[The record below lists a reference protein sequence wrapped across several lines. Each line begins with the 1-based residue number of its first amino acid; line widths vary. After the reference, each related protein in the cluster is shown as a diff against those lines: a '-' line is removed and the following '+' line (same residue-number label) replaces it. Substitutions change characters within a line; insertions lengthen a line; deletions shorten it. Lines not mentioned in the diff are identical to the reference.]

1 MGAKAPGFFAIPN
14 GKRTAPFCQL
24 STGEKQGE
32 SPVCRK
38 KSGKTWTFLYLVDSF
53 CAIMTAKACRGFSAG
68 ARDALAEDSCPA
80 WRNGP
85 PTSQKEGIPM
95 KALRFALSLL
105 CWTLLFS
112 LWGAAAQAAG
122 FAPALTVEEGRGKPG
137 GVVEVA
143 FPYDGSLGEVA
154 AFRTQVEYDPTVLEY
169 LRPTYGE
176 SVQAGTVT
184 TQNTPGKVA
193 SVYTAPAGGPYLAAE
208 DAIIYRF
215 RILES
220 AVPGLATVFASAF
233 ELSTPEPAA
242 IPEDVDVSLSFQVL
256 EPPSSDAR
264 LLSLAPDHGQ
274 LQPAFDP
281 DVFAY
286 TMTVPYE
293 VEAVTFTAE
302 PVPGAACRVNRKNLG
317 SGGSDT
323 LFRITVTAED
333 GETKNEYHV
342 TVHRQEKE
350 EEEKPELNS
359 DASLLSLT
367 PASGTL
373 TPAFDPDVYEY
384 SLTVPFEVTTMTFT
398 AEVPEGAT
406 YRVNRKNL
414 GAGGSDTL
422 FRITVTAEDGETKNE
437 YHVTVHRQEKEEE
450 EKPELNSDASLLSLT
465 PASGTLTP
473 AFDPDVYEYSLTV
486 PFEVTTMTFT
496 AEAPE
501 GATYRVN
508 RKNLGAGGSDT
519 LFRITVTAE
528 DGETKKEY
536 HVTVHRQEKEEEE
549 KPELSADASLLS
561 LTPASGTL
569 TPAFDPDVYEY
580 SLTVP
585 FEVTTMT
592 FTAEVPEGATY
603 RVNRKNLGAG
613 GSDTLFRITVTAE
626 DGETKKE
633 YHVTVHRQEKEEE
646 EKPELSAD
654 ASLLSLTPASGTLTP
669 AFDPDVYEY
678 SLTVPFEV
686 TTMTFTAETPAG
698 ATYRVNRKN
707 LGAGGSDTL
716 FRITVTAED
725 GETKS
730 EYQVTVYRSEKEEE
744 EKPELSADASLL
756 SLTPATGNLTPAF
769 DPEIYQYNLT
779 VPFEVTTMTFTA
791 EVPEGA
797 AYRVNRKNLGA
808 GGSDTVFE
816 ITVTAADGET
826 RQVYTVTVHRS
837 EKAVSTGGAGT
848 GSGSSGGGSASQ
860 SSGDGDSDTSSGGTE
875 ASPERESTEGTVPV
889 AGGVG
894 ESSSPGGGEGDASP
908 EGSASGGLVF
918 QNGETSRLPAL
929 LVLVAFILFCFLSG
943 PLAKMLAKRFP
954 QKEEPTGK

>member
-1 MGAKAPGFFAIPN
+1 
-14 GKRTAPFCQL
+14 
-24 STGEKQGE
+24 
-32 SPVCRK
+32 
-38 KSGKTWTFLYLVDSF
+38 
-53 CAIMTAKACRGFSAG
+53 
-68 ARDALAEDSCPA
+68 
-80 WRNGP
+80 
-85 PTSQKEGIPM
+85 M

-122 FAPALTVEEGRGKPG
+122 FAPALTVEEGRPG

-256 EPPSSDAR
+256 EPPSNDAR

-350 EEEKPELNS
+350 EEEKPELS
-359 DASLLSLT
+359 ADASLLSLT
-367 PASGTL
+367 PATGNL
-373 TPAFDPDVYEY
+373 TPAFDPEIYQY

-398 AEVPEGAT
+398 AEVPEGA
-406 YRVNRKNL
+406 
-414 GAGGSDTL
+414 A
-422 FRITVTAEDGETKNE
+422 
-437 YHVTVHRQEKEEE
+437 
-450 EKPELNSDASLLSLT
+450 
-465 PASGTLTP
+465 
-473 AFDPDVYEYSLTV
+473 
-486 PFEVTTMTFT
+486 
-496 AEAPE
+496 
-501 GATYRVN
+501 YRVN

-549 KPELSADASLLS
+549 KPELSGDAYLLS

-569 TPAFDPDVYEY
+569 TPAFEPD
-580 SLTVP
+580 
-585 FEVTTMT
+585 
-592 FTAEVPEGATY
+592 
-603 RVNRKNLGAG
+603 
-613 GSDTLFRITVTAE
+613 
-626 DGETKKE
+626 
-633 YHVTVHRQEKEEE
+633 
-646 EKPELSAD
+646 
-654 ASLLSLTPASGTLTP
+654 
-669 AFDPDVYEY
+669 
-678 SLTVPFEV
+678 
-686 TTMTFTAETPAG
+686 
-698 ATYRVNRKN
+698 
-707 LGAGGSDTL
+707 
-716 FRITVTAED
+716 
-725 GETKS
+725 
-730 EYQVTVYRSEKEEE
+730 
-744 EKPELSADASLL
+744 
-756 SLTPATGNLTPAF
+756 
-769 DPEIYQYNLT
+769 IYQYNLT

-791 EVPEGA
+791 EAPEGA
-797 AYRVNRKNLGA
+797 TYRVNRKNLGA

-875 ASPERESTEGTVPV
+875 APPERESTEETVPV

>member
-1 MGAKAPGFFAIPN
+1 
-14 GKRTAPFCQL
+14 
-24 STGEKQGE
+24 
-32 SPVCRK
+32 
-38 KSGKTWTFLYLVDSF
+38 
-53 CAIMTAKACRGFSAG
+53 
-68 ARDALAEDSCPA
+68 
-80 WRNGP
+80 
-85 PTSQKEGIPM
+85 M

-122 FAPALTVEEGRGKPG
+122 FAPALTVEEGRPG

-154 AFRTQVEYDPTVLEY
+154 AFRAQVEYDPTVLEY

-256 EPPSSDAR
+256 EPPSNDAR

-373 TPAFDPDVYEY
+373 TPAFDPDIYQY
-384 SLTVPFEVTTMTFT
+384 
-398 AEVPEGAT
+398 
-406 YRVNRKNL
+406 N
-414 GAGGSDTL
+414 
-422 FRITVTAEDGETKNE
+422 
-437 YHVTVHRQEKEEE
+437 
-450 EKPELNSDASLLSLT
+450 
-465 PASGTLTP
+465 
-473 AFDPDVYEYSLTV
+473 LTV

-536 HVTVHRQEKEEEE
+536 HVTVHR
-549 KPELSADASLLS
+549 
-561 LTPASGTL
+561 
-569 TPAFDPDVYEY
+569 
-580 SLTVP
+580 
-585 FEVTTMT
+585 
-592 FTAEVPEGATY
+592 
-603 RVNRKNLGAG
+603 
-613 GSDTLFRITVTAE
+613 
-626 DGETKKE
+626 
-633 YHVTVHRQEKEEE
+633 
-646 EKPELSAD
+646 
-654 ASLLSLTPASGTLTP
+654 
-669 AFDPDVYEY
+669 
-678 SLTVPFEV
+678 
-686 TTMTFTAETPAG
+686 
-698 ATYRVNRKN
+698 
-707 LGAGGSDTL
+707 
-716 FRITVTAED
+716 
-725 GETKS
+725 
-730 EYQVTVYRSEKEEE
+730 SEKEEE

-791 EVPEGA
+791 EAPEGA
-797 AYRVNRKNLGA
+797 TYRVNRKNLGA

-875 ASPERESTEGTVPV
+875 APPERESTEGTVPV

>member
-1 MGAKAPGFFAIPN
+1 
-14 GKRTAPFCQL
+14 
-24 STGEKQGE
+24 
-32 SPVCRK
+32 
-38 KSGKTWTFLYLVDSF
+38 
-53 CAIMTAKACRGFSAG
+53 
-68 ARDALAEDSCPA
+68 
-80 WRNGP
+80 
-85 PTSQKEGIPM
+85 M

-122 FAPALTVEEGRGKPG
+122 FAPALTVEEGRPG

-220 AVPGLATVFASAF
+220 AAPGLATVFASAF

-293 VEAVTFTAE
+293 VEAITFTAE

-342 TVHRQEKE
+342 TVHRSEKE

-367 PASGTL
+367 PATGTL
-373 TPAFDPDVYEY
+373 TPAFDPDIYQY
-384 SLTVPFEVTTMTFT
+384 
-398 AEVPEGAT
+398 
-406 YRVNRKNL
+406 N
-414 GAGGSDTL
+414 
-422 FRITVTAEDGETKNE
+422 
-437 YHVTVHRQEKEEE
+437 
-450 EKPELNSDASLLSLT
+450 
-465 PASGTLTP
+465 
-473 AFDPDVYEYSLTV
+473 
-486 PFEVTTMTFT
+486 
-496 AEAPE
+496 
-501 GATYRVN
+501 
-508 RKNLGAGGSDT
+508 
-519 LFRITVTAE
+519 
-528 DGETKKEY
+528 
-536 HVTVHRQEKEEEE
+536 
-549 KPELSADASLLS
+549 
-561 LTPASGTL
+561 
-569 TPAFDPDVYEY
+569 
-580 SLTVP
+580 LTVP

-633 YHVTVHRQEKEEE
+633 YHVTVHRSEKEEE

-654 ASLLSLTPASGTLTP
+654 ASLLSLTPASGTLNP
-669 AFDPDVYEY
+669 AFEPDIYQY

-686 TTMTFTAETPAG
+686 TTMTFTAEA
-698 ATYRVNRKN
+698 
-707 LGAGGSDTL
+707 
-716 FRITVTAED
+716 
-725 GETKS
+725 
-730 EYQVTVYRSEKEEE
+730 
-744 EKPELSADASLL
+744 
-756 SLTPATGNLTPAF
+756 
-769 DPEIYQYNLT
+769 
-779 VPFEVTTMTFTA
+779 
-791 EVPEGA
+791 PEGA
-797 AYRVNRKNLGA
+797 TYRVNRKNLGA

-875 ASPERESTEGTVPV
+875 ASPERESTEETVPV

>member
-1 MGAKAPGFFAIPN
+1 
-14 GKRTAPFCQL
+14 
-24 STGEKQGE
+24 
-32 SPVCRK
+32 
-38 KSGKTWTFLYLVDSF
+38 
-53 CAIMTAKACRGFSAG
+53 
-68 ARDALAEDSCPA
+68 
-80 WRNGP
+80 
-85 PTSQKEGIPM
+85 M

-122 FAPALTVEEGRGKPG
+122 FAPALTVEEGRPG

-154 AFRTQVEYDPTVLEY
+154 AFRAQVEYDPTVLEY

-293 VEAVTFTAE
+293 VEAITFTAE

-367 PASGTL
+367 PATGTL

-437 YHVTVHRQEKEEE
+437 YHVTVHRSEKEEE
-450 EKPELNSDASLLSLT
+450 EKPELNGDAYLLSLT

-473 AFDPDVYEYSLTV
+473 AFDPDIYQYSLTV

-501 GATYRVN
+501 GAT
-508 RKNLGAGGSDT
+508 
-519 LFRITVTAE
+519 
-528 DGETKKEY
+528 
-536 HVTVHRQEKEEEE
+536 
-549 KPELSADASLLS
+549 
-561 LTPASGTL
+561 
-569 TPAFDPDVYEY
+569 
-580 SLTVP
+580 
-585 FEVTTMT
+585 
-592 FTAEVPEGATY
+592 
-603 RVNRKNLGAG
+603 
-613 GSDTLFRITVTAE
+613 
-626 DGETKKE
+626 
-633 YHVTVHRQEKEEE
+633 
-646 EKPELSAD
+646 
-654 ASLLSLTPASGTLTP
+654 
-669 AFDPDVYEY
+669 
-678 SLTVPFEV
+678 
-686 TTMTFTAETPAG
+686 
-698 ATYRVNRKN
+698 
-707 LGAGGSDTL
+707 
-716 FRITVTAED
+716 
-725 GETKS
+725 
-730 EYQVTVYRSEKEEE
+730 
-744 EKPELSADASLL
+744 
-756 SLTPATGNLTPAF
+756 
-769 DPEIYQYNLT
+769 
-779 VPFEVTTMTFTA
+779 
-791 EVPEGA
+791 
-797 AYRVNRKNLGA
+797 YRVNRKNLGA

-860 SSGDGDSDTSSGGTE
+860 SLGDGDSDTSSGGTE
-875 ASPERESTEGTVPV
+875 ASPERESTEETVPV

>member
-1 MGAKAPGFFAIPN
+1 
-14 GKRTAPFCQL
+14 
-24 STGEKQGE
+24 
-32 SPVCRK
+32 
-38 KSGKTWTFLYLVDSF
+38 
-53 CAIMTAKACRGFSAG
+53 
-68 ARDALAEDSCPA
+68 
-80 WRNGP
+80 
-85 PTSQKEGIPM
+85 M

-122 FAPALTVEEGRGKPG
+122 FAPALTVEEGRPG

-293 VEAVTFTAE
+293 VEAITFTAE

-350 EEEKPELNS
+350 EEEKPELS
-359 DASLLSLT
+359 ADASLLSLT

-373 TPAFDPDVYEY
+373 TPAFDPDIY
-384 SLTVPFEVTTMTFT
+384 
-398 AEVPEGAT
+398 
-406 YRVNRKNL
+406 
-414 GAGGSDTL
+414 
-422 FRITVTAEDGETKNE
+422 
-437 YHVTVHRQEKEEE
+437 Q
-450 EKPELNSDASLLSLT
+450 
-465 PASGTLTP
+465 
-473 AFDPDVYEYSLTV
+473 YSLTV

-528 DGETKKEY
+528 DGETK
-536 HVTVHRQEKEEEE
+536 
-549 KPELSADASLLS
+549 
-561 LTPASGTL
+561 
-569 TPAFDPDVYEY
+569 
-580 SLTVP
+580 
-585 FEVTTMT
+585 
-592 FTAEVPEGATY
+592 
-603 RVNRKNLGAG
+603 
-613 GSDTLFRITVTAE
+613 
-626 DGETKKE
+626 
-633 YHVTVHRQEKEEE
+633 
-646 EKPELSAD
+646 
-654 ASLLSLTPASGTLTP
+654 
-669 AFDPDVYEY
+669 
-678 SLTVPFEV
+678 
-686 TTMTFTAETPAG
+686 
-698 ATYRVNRKN
+698 
-707 LGAGGSDTL
+707 
-716 FRITVTAED
+716 
-725 GETKS
+725 S
-730 EYQVTVYRSEKEEE
+730 EYQVTVHRSEKEEE

-875 ASPERESTEGTVPV
+875 ASPERESTEETVPV
-889 AGGVG
+889 AGAVG

>member
-1 MGAKAPGFFAIPN
+1 
-14 GKRTAPFCQL
+14 
-24 STGEKQGE
+24 
-32 SPVCRK
+32 
-38 KSGKTWTFLYLVDSF
+38 
-53 CAIMTAKACRGFSAG
+53 
-68 ARDALAEDSCPA
+68 
-80 WRNGP
+80 
-85 PTSQKEGIPM
+85 M

-122 FAPALTVEEGRGKPG
+122 FAPALTVEEGRPG

-154 AFRTQVEYDPTVLEY
+154 AFRAQVEYDPTVLEY

-208 DAIIYRF
+208 DAIVYRF

-350 EEEKPELNS
+350 EEKPELS
-359 DASLLSLT
+359 ADASLLSLT
-367 PASGTL
+367 PATGTL
-373 TPAFDPDVYEY
+373 TPAFDPDIYQY
-384 SLTVPFEVTTMTFT
+384 NLTVPFEVTTMTFT

-414 GAGGSDTL
+414 GAGGSDTD
-422 FRITVTAEDGETKNE
+422 FEITVTAADGETRQV
-437 YHVTVHRQEKEEE
+437 YTVTVH
-450 EKPELNSDASLLSLT
+450 
-465 PASGTLTP
+465 
-473 AFDPDVYEYSLTV
+473 
-486 PFEVTTMTFT
+486 
-496 AEAPE
+496 
-501 GATYRVN
+501 
-508 RKNLGAGGSDT
+508 
-519 LFRITVTAE
+519 
-528 DGETKKEY
+528 
-536 HVTVHRQEKEEEE
+536 
-549 KPELSADASLLS
+549 
-561 LTPASGTL
+561 
-569 TPAFDPDVYEY
+569 
-580 SLTVP
+580 
-585 FEVTTMT
+585 
-592 FTAEVPEGATY
+592 
-603 RVNRKNLGAG
+603 
-613 GSDTLFRITVTAE
+613 
-626 DGETKKE
+626 
-633 YHVTVHRQEKEEE
+633 
-646 EKPELSAD
+646 
-654 ASLLSLTPASGTLTP
+654 
-669 AFDPDVYEY
+669 
-678 SLTVPFEV
+678 
-686 TTMTFTAETPAG
+686 
-698 ATYRVNRKN
+698 
-707 LGAGGSDTL
+707 
-716 FRITVTAED
+716 
-725 GETKS
+725 
-730 EYQVTVYRSEKEEE
+730 RSEKEEE
-744 EKPELSADASLL
+744 EKPELSSDAFLL

-875 ASPERESTEGTVPV
+875 ASPERESTEETVPV

-894 ESSSPGGGEGDASP
+894 ESSSPGGGEGAASP

>member
-1 MGAKAPGFFAIPN
+1 
-14 GKRTAPFCQL
+14 
-24 STGEKQGE
+24 
-32 SPVCRK
+32 
-38 KSGKTWTFLYLVDSF
+38 
-53 CAIMTAKACRGFSAG
+53 
-68 ARDALAEDSCPA
+68 
-80 WRNGP
+80 
-85 PTSQKEGIPM
+85 M

-122 FAPALTVEEGRGKPG
+122 FAPALTVEEGRPG

-154 AFRTQVEYDPTVLEY
+154 AFRAQVQYDPTVLEY

-208 DAIIYRF
+208 DAIVYRF

-264 LLSLAPDHGQ
+264 LLSLVPDHGQ

-333 GETKNEYHV
+333 GETKNEYQV

-350 EEEKPELNS
+350 EEEKPELS
-359 DASLLSLT
+359 A
-367 PASGTL
+367 
-373 TPAFDPDVYEY
+373 
-384 SLTVPFEVTTMTFT
+384 
-398 AEVPEGAT
+398 
-406 YRVNRKNL
+406 
-414 GAGGSDTL
+414 
-422 FRITVTAEDGETKNE
+422 
-437 YHVTVHRQEKEEE
+437 
-450 EKPELNSDASLLSLT
+450 DASLLSLT

-536 HVTVHRQEKEEEE
+536 H
-549 KPELSADASLLS
+549 
-561 LTPASGTL
+561 
-569 TPAFDPDVYEY
+569 
-580 SLTVP
+580 
-585 FEVTTMT
+585 
-592 FTAEVPEGATY
+592 
-603 RVNRKNLGAG
+603 
-613 GSDTLFRITVTAE
+613 
-626 DGETKKE
+626 
-633 YHVTVHRQEKEEE
+633 
-646 EKPELSAD
+646 
-654 ASLLSLTPASGTLTP
+654 
-669 AFDPDVYEY
+669 
-678 SLTVPFEV
+678 
-686 TTMTFTAETPAG
+686 
-698 ATYRVNRKN
+698 
-707 LGAGGSDTL
+707 
-716 FRITVTAED
+716 
-725 GETKS
+725 
-730 EYQVTVYRSEKEEE
+730 VTVYRSEKEEE

>member
-1 MGAKAPGFFAIPN
+1 
-14 GKRTAPFCQL
+14 
-24 STGEKQGE
+24 
-32 SPVCRK
+32 
-38 KSGKTWTFLYLVDSF
+38 
-53 CAIMTAKACRGFSAG
+53 
-68 ARDALAEDSCPA
+68 
-80 WRNGP
+80 
-85 PTSQKEGIPM
+85 M

-122 FAPALTVEEGRGKPG
+122 FAPALTVEEGRPG

-208 DAIIYRF
+208 DAIVYRF

-293 VEAVTFTAE
+293 VEAITFTAE

-359 DASLLSLT
+359 DAYLLSLT
-367 PASGTL
+367 PATGTL
-373 TPAFDPDVYEY
+373 TPAFDPD
-384 SLTVPFEVTTMTFT
+384 
-398 AEVPEGAT
+398 
-406 YRVNRKNL
+406 
-414 GAGGSDTL
+414 
-422 FRITVTAEDGETKNE
+422 
-437 YHVTVHRQEKEEE
+437 
-450 EKPELNSDASLLSLT
+450 
-465 PASGTLTP
+465 
-473 AFDPDVYEYSLTV
+473 
-486 PFEVTTMTFT
+486 
-496 AEAPE
+496 
-501 GATYRVN
+501 
-508 RKNLGAGGSDT
+508 
-519 LFRITVTAE
+519 
-528 DGETKKEY
+528 
-536 HVTVHRQEKEEEE
+536 
-549 KPELSADASLLS
+549 
-561 LTPASGTL
+561 
-569 TPAFDPDVYEY
+569 
-580 SLTVP
+580 
-585 FEVTTMT
+585 
-592 FTAEVPEGATY
+592 
-603 RVNRKNLGAG
+603 
-613 GSDTLFRITVTAE
+613 
-626 DGETKKE
+626 
-633 YHVTVHRQEKEEE
+633 
-646 EKPELSAD
+646 
-654 ASLLSLTPASGTLTP
+654 
-669 AFDPDVYEY
+669 
-678 SLTVPFEV
+678 
-686 TTMTFTAETPAG
+686 
-698 ATYRVNRKN
+698 
-707 LGAGGSDTL
+707 
-716 FRITVTAED
+716 
-725 GETKS
+725 
-730 EYQVTVYRSEKEEE
+730 
-744 EKPELSADASLL
+744 
-756 SLTPATGNLTPAF
+756 
-769 DPEIYQYNLT
+769 IYQYNLT

-797 AYRVNRKNLGA
+797 TYRVNRKNLGA

-875 ASPERESTEGTVPV
+875 ASPERESTEETVPV

-894 ESSSPGGGEGDASP
+894 ESSSPGGGEGDTSP
-908 EGSASGGLVF
+908 EGNASGGLVF

>member
-1 MGAKAPGFFAIPN
+1 
-14 GKRTAPFCQL
+14 
-24 STGEKQGE
+24 
-32 SPVCRK
+32 
-38 KSGKTWTFLYLVDSF
+38 
-53 CAIMTAKACRGFSAG
+53 
-68 ARDALAEDSCPA
+68 
-80 WRNGP
+80 
-85 PTSQKEGIPM
+85 M

-105 CWTLLFS
+105 CWTLLLS

-122 FAPALTVEEGRGKPG
+122 FAPALTVEEGRPG
-137 GVVEVA
+137 GVVEVV

-281 DVFAY
+281 DIFAY

-373 TPAFDPDVYEY
+373 TPAFDPDIYQY
-384 SLTVPFEVTTMTFT
+384 
-398 AEVPEGAT
+398 
-406 YRVNRKNL
+406 N
-414 GAGGSDTL
+414 
-422 FRITVTAEDGETKNE
+422 
-437 YHVTVHRQEKEEE
+437 
-450 EKPELNSDASLLSLT
+450 
-465 PASGTLTP
+465 
-473 AFDPDVYEYSLTV
+473 LTV

-536 HVTVHRQEKEEEE
+536 HVTVHR
-549 KPELSADASLLS
+549 
-561 LTPASGTL
+561 
-569 TPAFDPDVYEY
+569 
-580 SLTVP
+580 
-585 FEVTTMT
+585 
-592 FTAEVPEGATY
+592 
-603 RVNRKNLGAG
+603 
-613 GSDTLFRITVTAE
+613 
-626 DGETKKE
+626 
-633 YHVTVHRQEKEEE
+633 
-646 EKPELSAD
+646 
-654 ASLLSLTPASGTLTP
+654 
-669 AFDPDVYEY
+669 
-678 SLTVPFEV
+678 
-686 TTMTFTAETPAG
+686 
-698 ATYRVNRKN
+698 
-707 LGAGGSDTL
+707 
-716 FRITVTAED
+716 
-725 GETKS
+725 
-730 EYQVTVYRSEKEEE
+730 SEKEEE

-791 EVPEGA
+791 EVPAGA
-797 AYRVNRKNLGA
+797 TYRVNRKNLGA

-875 ASPERESTEGTVPV
+875 ASPERESTEETVPV

>member
-1 MGAKAPGFFAIPN
+1 
-14 GKRTAPFCQL
+14 
-24 STGEKQGE
+24 
-32 SPVCRK
+32 
-38 KSGKTWTFLYLVDSF
+38 
-53 CAIMTAKACRGFSAG
+53 
-68 ARDALAEDSCPA
+68 
-80 WRNGP
+80 
-85 PTSQKEGIPM
+85 M

-122 FAPALTVEEGRGKPG
+122 FAPALTVEEGRPG

-154 AFRTQVEYDPTVLEY
+154 AFRAQVEYDPTVLEY

-208 DAIIYRF
+208 DAIVYRF

-220 AVPGLATVFASAF
+220 AVPGLVTVFASAF

-317 SGGSDT
+317 AGGSDT

-333 GETKNEYHV
+333 GETKKEYHV

-350 EEEKPELNS
+350 EEEEKPELS
-359 DASLLSLT
+359 ADASLLSLT
-367 PASGTL
+367 PATGTL
-373 TPAFDPDVYEY
+373 TPAFDPDIYQY
-384 SLTVPFEVTTMTFT
+384 NLTVPFEVTTMTFT

-437 YHVTVHRQEKEEE
+437 YHVTVHRSEKEEE
-450 EKPELNSDASLLSLT
+450 EKPELNSDASLLSLTPASGTLTPAFDPDIYQYSLTVPFEVTTMTFTAEAPEGATYRVNRKNLGAGGSDTLFRITVTAEDGETKNEYQVTVHRQEKEEEEKPELSADASLLSLT

-536 HVTVHRQEKEEEE
+536 HVTVHRQEKEKEE

-580 SLTVP
+580 S
-585 FEVTTMT
+585 
-592 FTAEVPEGATY
+592 
-603 RVNRKNLGAG
+603 
-613 GSDTLFRITVTAE
+613 
-626 DGETKKE
+626 
-633 YHVTVHRQEKEEE
+633 
-646 EKPELSAD
+646 
-654 ASLLSLTPASGTLTP
+654 
-669 AFDPDVYEY
+669 
-678 SLTVPFEV
+678 
-686 TTMTFTAETPAG
+686 
-698 ATYRVNRKN
+698 
-707 LGAGGSDTL
+707 
-716 FRITVTAED
+716 
-725 GETKS
+725 
-730 EYQVTVYRSEKEEE
+730 
-744 EKPELSADASLL
+744 
-756 SLTPATGNLTPAF
+756 
-769 DPEIYQYNLT
+769 LT

-848 GSGSSGGGSASQ
+848 GSGSSGGGSVSQ

-875 ASPERESTEGTVPV
+875 APPERESTEETVPV
-889 AGGVG
+889 AGAVG
-894 ESSSPGGGEGDASP
+894 ESSSPGGGEGDTSP

>member
-1 MGAKAPGFFAIPN
+1 
-14 GKRTAPFCQL
+14 
-24 STGEKQGE
+24 
-32 SPVCRK
+32 
-38 KSGKTWTFLYLVDSF
+38 
-53 CAIMTAKACRGFSAG
+53 
-68 ARDALAEDSCPA
+68 
-80 WRNGP
+80 
-85 PTSQKEGIPM
+85 M

-112 LWGAAAQAAG
+112 LWGAAVQAAG
-122 FAPALTVEEGRGKPG
+122 FAPALTVEEGRPG

-220 AVPGLATVFASAF
+220 AAPGLATVFVSVF

-293 VEAVTFTAE
+293 VEAITFTAE

-317 SGGSDT
+317 AGGSDT
-323 LFRITVTAED
+323 DFEITVTAAD
-333 GETKNEYHV
+333 GETRQVYTV
-342 TVHRQEKE
+342 TVHRSEKE

-359 DASLLSLT
+359 DAYLLSLT
-367 PASGTL
+367 PTTGTL
-373 TPAFDPDVYEY
+373 TPAFDPEIYQY
-384 SLTVPFEVTTMTFT
+384 NLTVPFEVTTMTFT
-398 AEVPEGAT
+398 AEAPEGAT

-450 EKPELNSDASLLSLT
+450 EKPELSADASLLSLT
-465 PASGTLTP
+465 PATGTLTP
-473 AFDPDVYEYSLTV
+473 AFDSDVYEYSLTV

-501 GATYRVN
+501 GAT
-508 RKNLGAGGSDT
+508 
-519 LFRITVTAE
+519 
-528 DGETKKEY
+528 
-536 HVTVHRQEKEEEE
+536 
-549 KPELSADASLLS
+549 
-561 LTPASGTL
+561 
-569 TPAFDPDVYEY
+569 
-580 SLTVP
+580 
-585 FEVTTMT
+585 
-592 FTAEVPEGATY
+592 
-603 RVNRKNLGAG
+603 
-613 GSDTLFRITVTAE
+613 
-626 DGETKKE
+626 
-633 YHVTVHRQEKEEE
+633 
-646 EKPELSAD
+646 
-654 ASLLSLTPASGTLTP
+654 
-669 AFDPDVYEY
+669 
-678 SLTVPFEV
+678 
-686 TTMTFTAETPAG
+686 
-698 ATYRVNRKN
+698 
-707 LGAGGSDTL
+707 
-716 FRITVTAED
+716 
-725 GETKS
+725 
-730 EYQVTVYRSEKEEE
+730 
-744 EKPELSADASLL
+744 
-756 SLTPATGNLTPAF
+756 
-769 DPEIYQYNLT
+769 
-779 VPFEVTTMTFTA
+779 
-791 EVPEGA
+791 
-797 AYRVNRKNLGA
+797 YRVNRKNLGA

-875 ASPERESTEGTVPV
+875 ASPERESTEETVPV

>member
-1 MGAKAPGFFAIPN
+1 
-14 GKRTAPFCQL
+14 
-24 STGEKQGE
+24 
-32 SPVCRK
+32 
-38 KSGKTWTFLYLVDSF
+38 
-53 CAIMTAKACRGFSAG
+53 
-68 ARDALAEDSCPA
+68 
-80 WRNGP
+80 
-85 PTSQKEGIPM
+85 
-95 KALRFALSLL
+95 
-105 CWTLLFS
+105 
-112 LWGAAAQAAG
+112 
-122 FAPALTVEEGRGKPG
+122 
-137 GVVEVA
+137 
-143 FPYDGSLGEVA
+143 
-154 AFRTQVEYDPTVLEY
+154 
-169 LRPTYGE
+169 
-176 SVQAGTVT
+176 
-184 TQNTPGKVA
+184 
-193 SVYTAPAGGPYLAAE
+193 
-208 DAIIYRF
+208 
-215 RILES
+215 
-220 AVPGLATVFASAF
+220 
-233 ELSTPEPAA
+233 
-242 IPEDVDVSLSFQVL
+242 
-256 EPPSSDAR
+256 
-264 LLSLAPDHGQ
+264 
-274 LQPAFDP
+274 
-281 DVFAY
+281 
-286 TMTVPYE
+286 
-293 VEAVTFTAE
+293 
-302 PVPGAACRVNRKNLG
+302 
-317 SGGSDT
+317 
-323 LFRITVTAED
+323 
-333 GETKNEYHV
+333 
-342 TVHRQEKE
+342 
-350 EEEKPELNS
+350 
-359 DASLLSLT
+359 
-367 PASGTL
+367 
-373 TPAFDPDVYEY
+373 
-384 SLTVPFEVTTMTFT
+384 MTFT

-422 FRITVTAEDGETKNE
+422 FRITVTAEDGETKN
-437 YHVTVHRQEKEEE
+437 
-450 EKPELNSDASLLSLT
+450 
-465 PASGTLTP
+465 
-473 AFDPDVYEYSLTV
+473 
-486 PFEVTTMTFT
+486 
-496 AEAPE
+496 
-501 GATYRVN
+501 
-508 RKNLGAGGSDT
+508 
-519 LFRITVTAE
+519 
-528 DGETKKEY
+528 EY

-592 FTAEVPEGATY
+592 FTAEAPAGATY

-633 YHVTVHRQEKEEE
+633 YHVTVH
-646 EKPELSAD
+646 
-654 ASLLSLTPASGTLTP
+654 
-669 AFDPDVYEY
+669 
-678 SLTVPFEV
+678 
-686 TTMTFTAETPAG
+686 
-698 ATYRVNRKN
+698 
-707 LGAGGSDTL
+707 
-716 FRITVTAED
+716 
-725 GETKS
+725 
-730 EYQVTVYRSEKEEE
+730 RSEKEEE

-779 VPFEVTTMTFTA
+779 VPLEVTPVTFTA

-797 AYRVNRKNLGA
+797 TSRVNRKNLGA

-875 ASPERESTEGTVPV
+875 ASPERESTEETVPV

>member
-1 MGAKAPGFFAIPN
+1 
-14 GKRTAPFCQL
+14 
-24 STGEKQGE
+24 
-32 SPVCRK
+32 
-38 KSGKTWTFLYLVDSF
+38 
-53 CAIMTAKACRGFSAG
+53 
-68 ARDALAEDSCPA
+68 
-80 WRNGP
+80 
-85 PTSQKEGIPM
+85 M
-95 KALRFALSLL
+95 KALRFTLSLL

-122 FAPALTVEEGRGKPG
+122 FAPALTVEEGRPG

-154 AFRTQVEYDPTVLEY
+154 AFRAQVEYDPTVLEY

-208 DAIIYRF
+208 DAIVYRF

-293 VEAVTFTAE
+293 VEAITFTAE

-342 TVHRQEKE
+342 TVHRSEKE

-359 DASLLSLT
+359 DAYLLSLT

-373 TPAFDPDVYEY
+373 TPAFEPDVYEY

-414 GAGGSDTL
+414 GAGGSDTV
-422 FRITVTAEDGETKNE
+422 FEITVTAEDGETKSE
-437 YHVTVHRQEKEEE
+437 YQVTVHRSEKEEE
-450 EKPELNSDASLLSLT
+450 EKPELSADASLLSLT

-486 PFEVTTMTFT
+486 PFEVTTMTFI

-528 DGETKKEY
+528 DGETKNEY
-536 HVTVHRQEKEEEE
+536 HVTVHRSEKEEEEKPELSADASLLSLTPASGTLTPAFDPDVYEYSLTVPFEVTTMTFIAEAPEGATYRVNRKNLGAGGSDTLFRITVTAEDGETKNEYHVTVHRSEKEEEE

-592 FTAEVPEGATY
+592 FTAEVPEGA
-603 RVNRKNLGAG
+603 A
-613 GSDTLFRITVTAE
+613 
-626 DGETKKE
+626 
-633 YHVTVHRQEKEEE
+633 
-646 EKPELSAD
+646 
-654 ASLLSLTPASGTLTP
+654 
-669 AFDPDVYEY
+669 
-678 SLTVPFEV
+678 
-686 TTMTFTAETPAG
+686 
-698 ATYRVNRKN
+698 YRVNRKN

-730 EYQVTVYRSEKEEE
+730 EYQVTVHRSEKEEE

-791 EVPEGA
+791 EVPAGA
-797 AYRVNRKNLGA
+797 TYRVNRKNLGA

>member
-1 MGAKAPGFFAIPN
+1 
-14 GKRTAPFCQL
+14 
-24 STGEKQGE
+24 
-32 SPVCRK
+32 
-38 KSGKTWTFLYLVDSF
+38 
-53 CAIMTAKACRGFSAG
+53 
-68 ARDALAEDSCPA
+68 
-80 WRNGP
+80 
-85 PTSQKEGIPM
+85 M

-122 FAPALTVEEGRGKPG
+122 FAPALTVEEGRPG

-350 EEEKPELNS
+350 EEEKPELS
-359 DASLLSLT
+359 A
-367 PASGTL
+367 
-373 TPAFDPDVYEY
+373 
-384 SLTVPFEVTTMTFT
+384 
-398 AEVPEGAT
+398 
-406 YRVNRKNL
+406 
-414 GAGGSDTL
+414 
-422 FRITVTAEDGETKNE
+422 
-437 YHVTVHRQEKEEE
+437 
-450 EKPELNSDASLLSLT
+450 DASLLSLT

-528 DGETKKEY
+528 DGETKNEY
-536 HVTVHRQEKEEEE
+536 QVTVHRSEKEEEE

-569 TPAFDPDVYEY
+569 NPAFEPDIYQY

-592 FTAEVPEGATY
+592 FTAEASEGAT
-603 RVNRKNLGAG
+603 
-613 GSDTLFRITVTAE
+613 
-626 DGETKKE
+626 
-633 YHVTVHRQEKEEE
+633 
-646 EKPELSAD
+646 
-654 ASLLSLTPASGTLTP
+654 
-669 AFDPDVYEY
+669 
-678 SLTVPFEV
+678 
-686 TTMTFTAETPAG
+686 
-698 ATYRVNRKN
+698 
-707 LGAGGSDTL
+707 
-716 FRITVTAED
+716 
-725 GETKS
+725 
-730 EYQVTVYRSEKEEE
+730 
-744 EKPELSADASLL
+744 
-756 SLTPATGNLTPAF
+756 
-769 DPEIYQYNLT
+769 
-779 VPFEVTTMTFTA
+779 
-791 EVPEGA
+791 
-797 AYRVNRKNLGA
+797 YRVNRKNLGA

-875 ASPERESTEGTVPV
+875 APPERESTEETVPV

>member
-1 MGAKAPGFFAIPN
+1 
-14 GKRTAPFCQL
+14 
-24 STGEKQGE
+24 
-32 SPVCRK
+32 
-38 KSGKTWTFLYLVDSF
+38 
-53 CAIMTAKACRGFSAG
+53 
-68 ARDALAEDSCPA
+68 
-80 WRNGP
+80 
-85 PTSQKEGIPM
+85 M

-122 FAPALTVEEGRGKPG
+122 FAPALTVEEGRPG

-154 AFRTQVEYDPTVLEY
+154 AFRAQVEYDPTVLEY

-208 DAIIYRF
+208 DAIVYRF

-220 AVPGLATVFASAF
+220 AVPGLATVFVSAF

-342 TVHRQEKE
+342 TVHRSEKE
-350 EEEKPELNS
+350 EEEKPELS
-359 DASLLSLT
+359 ADASLLSLT
-367 PASGTL
+367 PATGTL
-373 TPAFDPDVYEY
+373 TPAFE
-384 SLTVPFEVTTMTFT
+384 
-398 AEVPEGAT
+398 
-406 YRVNRKNL
+406 
-414 GAGGSDTL
+414 
-422 FRITVTAEDGETKNE
+422 
-437 YHVTVHRQEKEEE
+437 
-450 EKPELNSDASLLSLT
+450 
-465 PASGTLTP
+465 
-473 AFDPDVYEYSLTV
+473 PDVYEYSLTV

-528 DGETKKEY
+528 DGETKNEY

-549 KPELSADASLLS
+549 KPELSGDAYLLS

-592 FTAEVPEGATY
+592 FTAEAPAGATY

-633 YHVTVHRQEKEEE
+633 YHVTVHRQEK
-646 EKPELSAD
+646 
-654 ASLLSLTPASGTLTP
+654 
-669 AFDPDVYEY
+669 
-678 SLTVPFEV
+678 
-686 TTMTFTAETPAG
+686 
-698 ATYRVNRKN
+698 
-707 LGAGGSDTL
+707 
-716 FRITVTAED
+716 
-725 GETKS
+725 
-730 EYQVTVYRSEKEEE
+730 EE

-875 ASPERESTEGTVPV
+875 ASPERESTEETVPV

-894 ESSSPGGGEGDASP
+894 ESSSPGGGEGDVSP

-954 QKEEPTGK
+954 QEEEPTGK

>member
-1 MGAKAPGFFAIPN
+1 
-14 GKRTAPFCQL
+14 
-24 STGEKQGE
+24 
-32 SPVCRK
+32 
-38 KSGKTWTFLYLVDSF
+38 
-53 CAIMTAKACRGFSAG
+53 
-68 ARDALAEDSCPA
+68 
-80 WRNGP
+80 
-85 PTSQKEGIPM
+85 M

-122 FAPALTVEEGRGKPG
+122 FAPALTVEEGRPG

-154 AFRTQVEYDPTVLEY
+154 AFRAQVEYDPTVLEY

-220 AVPGLATVFASAF
+220 AVPGLATVFVSVF

-333 GETKNEYHV
+333 GETKSEYQV

-350 EEEKPELNS
+350 EEKPELNG
-359 DASLLSLT
+359 DAYLLSLT

-373 TPAFDPDVYEY
+373 TPAFDPDIYQY

-422 FRITVTAEDGETKNE
+422 FRITVTAKDGETKKE

-465 PASGTLTP
+465 PATGTLTP
-473 AFDPDVYEYSLTV
+473 AFDPDIYQYNLTV

-496 AEAPE
+496 AEA
-501 GATYRVN
+501 
-508 RKNLGAGGSDT
+508 
-519 LFRITVTAE
+519 
-528 DGETKKEY
+528 
-536 HVTVHRQEKEEEE
+536 
-549 KPELSADASLLS
+549 
-561 LTPASGTL
+561 
-569 TPAFDPDVYEY
+569 
-580 SLTVP
+580 
-585 FEVTTMT
+585 
-592 FTAEVPEGATY
+592 
-603 RVNRKNLGAG
+603 
-613 GSDTLFRITVTAE
+613 
-626 DGETKKE
+626 
-633 YHVTVHRQEKEEE
+633 
-646 EKPELSAD
+646 
-654 ASLLSLTPASGTLTP
+654 
-669 AFDPDVYEY
+669 
-678 SLTVPFEV
+678 
-686 TTMTFTAETPAG
+686 PAG

-730 EYQVTVYRSEKEEE
+730 EYQVTVHRSEKEEE

-756 SLTPATGNLTPAF
+756 SLTPATGTLTPAF
-769 DPEIYQYNLT
+769 DPDVYEYSLT

-791 EVPEGA
+791 EAPEGA
-797 AYRVNRKNLGA
+797 TYRVNRKNLGA

-875 ASPERESTEGTVPV
+875 ASPERESTEETVPV

-894 ESSSPGGGEGDASP
+894 ESSSPGGGEGDTSP

>member
-1 MGAKAPGFFAIPN
+1 
-14 GKRTAPFCQL
+14 
-24 STGEKQGE
+24 
-32 SPVCRK
+32 
-38 KSGKTWTFLYLVDSF
+38 
-53 CAIMTAKACRGFSAG
+53 
-68 ARDALAEDSCPA
+68 
-80 WRNGP
+80 
-85 PTSQKEGIPM
+85 M

-112 LWGAAAQAAG
+112 LWGTAAQAAG
-122 FAPALTVEEGRGKPG
+122 FAPALTVEEGRPG

-293 VEAVTFTAE
+293 VEAITFTAE

-317 SGGSDT
+317 S
-323 LFRITVTAED
+323 
-333 GETKNEYHV
+333 
-342 TVHRQEKE
+342 
-350 EEEKPELNS
+350 
-359 DASLLSLT
+359 
-367 PASGTL
+367 
-373 TPAFDPDVYEY
+373 
-384 SLTVPFEVTTMTFT
+384 
-398 AEVPEGAT
+398 
-406 YRVNRKNL
+406 
-414 GAGGSDTL
+414 GGSDTL

-528 DGETKKEY
+528 DGETKSEY

-561 LTPASGTL
+561 L
-569 TPAFDPDVYEY
+569 
-580 SLTVP
+580 
-585 FEVTTMT
+585 
-592 FTAEVPEGATY
+592 
-603 RVNRKNLGAG
+603 R
-613 GSDTLFRITVTAE
+613 
-626 DGETKKE
+626 
-633 YHVTVHRQEKEEE
+633 
-646 EKPELSAD
+646 
-654 ASLLSLTPASGTLTP
+654 
-669 AFDPDVYEY
+669 
-678 SLTVPFEV
+678 
-686 TTMTFTAETPAG
+686 
-698 ATYRVNRKN
+698 
-707 LGAGGSDTL
+707 
-716 FRITVTAED
+716 
-725 GETKS
+725 
-730 EYQVTVYRSEKEEE
+730 
-744 EKPELSADASLL
+744 
-756 SLTPATGNLTPAF
+756 PATGTLTPAF

-889 AGGVG
+889 AGAVG

>member
-1 MGAKAPGFFAIPN
+1 
-14 GKRTAPFCQL
+14 
-24 STGEKQGE
+24 
-32 SPVCRK
+32 
-38 KSGKTWTFLYLVDSF
+38 
-53 CAIMTAKACRGFSAG
+53 
-68 ARDALAEDSCPA
+68 
-80 WRNGP
+80 
-85 PTSQKEGIPM
+85 M

-122 FAPALTVEEGRGKPG
+122 FAPALTVEEGRPG

-154 AFRTQVEYDPTVLEY
+154 AFRAQVEYDPTVLEY

-208 DAIIYRF
+208 DAIVYRF

-333 GETKNEYHV
+333 GETKSEYQV

-350 EEEKPELNS
+350 EEEKPELS
-359 DASLLSLT
+359 ADASLLSLT
-367 PASGTL
+367 PATGTL
-373 TPAFDPDVYEY
+373 TPAFDPDIYQY
-384 SLTVPFEVTTMTFT
+384 NLTVPFEVTTMTFT

-414 GAGGSDTL
+414 GAGGSDTD
-422 FRITVTAEDGETKNE
+422 FEITVTAADGETRQV
-437 YHVTVHRQEKEEE
+437 YTVTVHRSEKE
-450 EKPELNSDASLLSLT
+450 K
-465 PASGTLTP
+465 
-473 AFDPDVYEYSLTV
+473 
-486 PFEVTTMTFT
+486 
-496 AEAPE
+496 
-501 GATYRVN
+501 
-508 RKNLGAGGSDT
+508 
-519 LFRITVTAE
+519 
-528 DGETKKEY
+528 
-536 HVTVHRQEKEEEE
+536 EE
-549 KPELSADASLLS
+549 KPELSGDA
-561 LTPASGTL
+561 
-569 TPAFDPDVYEY
+569 Y
-580 SLTVP
+580 
-585 FEVTTMT
+585 
-592 FTAEVPEGATY
+592 
-603 RVNRKNLGAG
+603 
-613 GSDTLFRITVTAE
+613 
-626 DGETKKE
+626 
-633 YHVTVHRQEKEEE
+633 
-646 EKPELSAD
+646 
-654 ASLLSLTPASGTLTP
+654 
-669 AFDPDVYEY
+669 
-678 SLTVPFEV
+678 
-686 TTMTFTAETPAG
+686 
-698 ATYRVNRKN
+698 
-707 LGAGGSDTL
+707 
-716 FRITVTAED
+716 
-725 GETKS
+725 
-730 EYQVTVYRSEKEEE
+730 
-744 EKPELSADASLL
+744 LL

-769 DPEIYQYNLT
+769 DPEIYQYNLA

-791 EVPEGA
+791 EAPEGA
-797 AYRVNRKNLGA
+797 TYRVNRKNLGA

-860 SSGDGDSDTSSGGTE
+860 SLGDGDSDTSSGGTE
-875 ASPERESTEGTVPV
+875 ASPERESTEETVPV

>member
-1 MGAKAPGFFAIPN
+1 
-14 GKRTAPFCQL
+14 
-24 STGEKQGE
+24 
-32 SPVCRK
+32 
-38 KSGKTWTFLYLVDSF
+38 
-53 CAIMTAKACRGFSAG
+53 
-68 ARDALAEDSCPA
+68 
-80 WRNGP
+80 
-85 PTSQKEGIPM
+85 M

-122 FAPALTVEEGRGKPG
+122 FAPALTVEEGRPG

-208 DAIIYRF
+208 DAIVYRF

-220 AVPGLATVFASAF
+220 AAPGLATVFASAF

-333 GETKNEYHV
+333 GETKSEYQV

-350 EEEKPELNS
+350 EEEKPELS
-359 DASLLSLT
+359 ADASLLSLT
-367 PASGTL
+367 PATGTL

-437 YHVTVHRQEKEEE
+437 YHVTVHRSEKEEE
-450 EKPELNSDASLLSLT
+450 EKPELNSDAYLLSLT
-465 PASGTLTP
+465 PATGTLTP
-473 AFDPDVYEYSLTV
+473 AFDPDIYQY
-486 PFEVTTMTFT
+486 
-496 AEAPE
+496 
-501 GATYRVN
+501 N
-508 RKNLGAGGSDT
+508 
-519 LFRITVTAE
+519 
-528 DGETKKEY
+528 
-536 HVTVHRQEKEEEE
+536 
-549 KPELSADASLLS
+549 
-561 LTPASGTL
+561 
-569 TPAFDPDVYEY
+569 
-580 SLTVP
+580 LTVP

-613 GSDTLFRITVTAE
+613 GSDTLFRIKI
-626 DGETKKE
+626 G
-633 YHVTVHRQEKEEE
+633 R
-646 EKPELSAD
+646 
-654 ASLLSLTPASGTLTP
+654 ASCR
-669 AFDPDVYEY
+669 E
-678 SLTVPFEV
+678 
-686 TTMTFTAETPAG
+686 
-698 ATYRVNRKN
+698 RV
-707 LGAGGSDTL
+707 
-716 FRITVTAED
+716 
-725 GETKS
+725 
-730 EYQVTVYRSEKEEE
+730 
-744 EKPELSADASLL
+744 
-756 SLTPATGNLTPAF
+756 
-769 DPEIYQYNLT
+769 
-779 VPFEVTTMTFTA
+779 
-791 EVPEGA
+791 
-797 AYRVNRKNLGA
+797 
-808 GGSDTVFE
+808 
-816 ITVTAADGET
+816 
-826 RQVYTVTVHRS
+826 
-837 EKAVSTGGAGT
+837 
-848 GSGSSGGGSASQ
+848 
-860 SSGDGDSDTSSGGTE
+860 
-875 ASPERESTEGTVPV
+875 
-889 AGGVG
+889 
-894 ESSSPGGGEGDASP
+894 
-908 EGSASGGLVF
+908 
-918 QNGETSRLPAL
+918 
-929 LVLVAFILFCFLSG
+929 
-943 PLAKMLAKRFP
+943 
-954 QKEEPTGK
+954 

>member
-1 MGAKAPGFFAIPN
+1 
-14 GKRTAPFCQL
+14 
-24 STGEKQGE
+24 
-32 SPVCRK
+32 
-38 KSGKTWTFLYLVDSF
+38 
-53 CAIMTAKACRGFSAG
+53 
-68 ARDALAEDSCPA
+68 
-80 WRNGP
+80 
-85 PTSQKEGIPM
+85 M

-122 FAPALTVEEGRGKPG
+122 VAPALTVEEGRPG

-293 VEAVTFTAE
+293 VEAITFTAE
-302 PVPGAACRVNRKNLG
+302 SVPGAAC
-317 SGGSDT
+317 
-323 LFRITVTAED
+323 
-333 GETKNEYHV
+333 
-342 TVHRQEKE
+342 
-350 EEEKPELNS
+350 
-359 DASLLSLT
+359 
-367 PASGTL
+367 
-373 TPAFDPDVYEY
+373 
-384 SLTVPFEVTTMTFT
+384 
-398 AEVPEGAT
+398 
-406 YRVNRKNL
+406 RVNRKNL

-496 AEAPE
+496 AEAPA

-536 HVTVHRQEKEEEE
+536 HVTVHRSEKEEEE

-580 SLTVP
+580 S
-585 FEVTTMT
+585 
-592 FTAEVPEGATY
+592 
-603 RVNRKNLGAG
+603 
-613 GSDTLFRITVTAE
+613 
-626 DGETKKE
+626 
-633 YHVTVHRQEKEEE
+633 
-646 EKPELSAD
+646 
-654 ASLLSLTPASGTLTP
+654 
-669 AFDPDVYEY
+669 
-678 SLTVPFEV
+678 
-686 TTMTFTAETPAG
+686 
-698 ATYRVNRKN
+698 
-707 LGAGGSDTL
+707 
-716 FRITVTAED
+716 
-725 GETKS
+725 
-730 EYQVTVYRSEKEEE
+730 
-744 EKPELSADASLL
+744 
-756 SLTPATGNLTPAF
+756 
-769 DPEIYQYNLT
+769 LT

>member
-1 MGAKAPGFFAIPN
+1 
-14 GKRTAPFCQL
+14 
-24 STGEKQGE
+24 
-32 SPVCRK
+32 
-38 KSGKTWTFLYLVDSF
+38 
-53 CAIMTAKACRGFSAG
+53 MTAKACRGFPAG

-85 PTSQKEGIPM
+85 PASQKEGIPM

-105 CWTLLFS
+105 CWTLLLS

-122 FAPALTVEEGRGKPG
+122 FAPALTVEEGRPG

-154 AFRTQVEYDPTVLEY
+154 AFRAQVEYDPTVLEY

-293 VEAVTFTAE
+293 VEAITFTAE

-323 LFRITVTAED
+323 LFRINVTAED
-333 GETKNEYHV
+333 GETKNEYQV
-342 TVHRQEKE
+342 TVHRSEKE

-359 DASLLSLT
+359 DAYLLSLT
-367 PASGTL
+367 PAT
-373 TPAFDPDVYEY
+373 
-384 SLTVPFEVTTMTFT
+384 
-398 AEVPEGAT
+398 
-406 YRVNRKNL
+406 
-414 GAGGSDTL
+414 
-422 FRITVTAEDGETKNE
+422 
-437 YHVTVHRQEKEEE
+437 
-450 EKPELNSDASLLSLT
+450 
-465 PASGTLTP
+465 GTLTP

-528 DGETKKEY
+528 DGETKNEY
-536 HVTVHRQEKEEEE
+536 HVTVHRQ
-549 KPELSADASLLS
+549 
-561 LTPASGTL
+561 
-569 TPAFDPDVYEY
+569 
-580 SLTVP
+580 
-585 FEVTTMT
+585 
-592 FTAEVPEGATY
+592 
-603 RVNRKNLGAG
+603 
-613 GSDTLFRITVTAE
+613 
-626 DGETKKE
+626 
-633 YHVTVHRQEKEEE
+633 
-646 EKPELSAD
+646 
-654 ASLLSLTPASGTLTP
+654 
-669 AFDPDVYEY
+669 
-678 SLTVPFEV
+678 
-686 TTMTFTAETPAG
+686 
-698 ATYRVNRKN
+698 
-707 LGAGGSDTL
+707 
-716 FRITVTAED
+716 
-725 GETKS
+725 
-730 EYQVTVYRSEKEEE
+730 EKEEE

>member
-1 MGAKAPGFFAIPN
+1 
-14 GKRTAPFCQL
+14 
-24 STGEKQGE
+24 
-32 SPVCRK
+32 
-38 KSGKTWTFLYLVDSF
+38 
-53 CAIMTAKACRGFSAG
+53 
-68 ARDALAEDSCPA
+68 
-80 WRNGP
+80 
-85 PTSQKEGIPM
+85 M

-112 LWGAAAQAAG
+112 LWGAAAQAVG
-122 FAPALTVEEGRGKPG
+122 FAPALTVEEGRPG

-154 AFRTQVEYDPTVLEY
+154 AFRAQVEYDPTVLEY

-220 AVPGLATVFASAF
+220 AAPGLATVFASAF

-264 LLSLAPDHGQ
+264 LLSLVPDHGQ

-373 TPAFDPDVYEY
+373 TPAFDPDIYQY

-414 GAGGSDTL
+414 GSGGSDTD
-422 FRITVTAEDGETKNE
+422 FEITVTAADGETRQV
-437 YHVTVHRQEKEEE
+437 YTVTVHRSEKEEE
-450 EKPELNSDASLLSLT
+450 EKPELNSDAFLLSLT
-465 PASGTLTP
+465 PATGTLTP
-473 AFDPDVYEYSLTV
+473 AFDPEIYQYSLTV

-496 AEAPE
+496 AEA
-501 GATYRVN
+501 
-508 RKNLGAGGSDT
+508 
-519 LFRITVTAE
+519 
-528 DGETKKEY
+528 
-536 HVTVHRQEKEEEE
+536 
-549 KPELSADASLLS
+549 
-561 LTPASGTL
+561 
-569 TPAFDPDVYEY
+569 
-580 SLTVP
+580 
-585 FEVTTMT
+585 
-592 FTAEVPEGATY
+592 
-603 RVNRKNLGAG
+603 
-613 GSDTLFRITVTAE
+613 
-626 DGETKKE
+626 
-633 YHVTVHRQEKEEE
+633 
-646 EKPELSAD
+646 
-654 ASLLSLTPASGTLTP
+654 
-669 AFDPDVYEY
+669 
-678 SLTVPFEV
+678 
-686 TTMTFTAETPAG
+686 
-698 ATYRVNRKN
+698 
-707 LGAGGSDTL
+707 
-716 FRITVTAED
+716 
-725 GETKS
+725 
-730 EYQVTVYRSEKEEE
+730 
-744 EKPELSADASLL
+744 
-756 SLTPATGNLTPAF
+756 
-769 DPEIYQYNLT
+769 
-779 VPFEVTTMTFTA
+779 
-791 EVPEGA
+791 PEGA

-837 EKAVSTGGAGT
+837 EKAASTGGAGT

-875 ASPERESTEGTVPV
+875 APPERESTEGTVPV
-889 AGGVG
+889 AGAVG
-894 ESSSPGGGEGDASP
+894 ESSSPGGGEGAASP

>member
-1 MGAKAPGFFAIPN
+1 
-14 GKRTAPFCQL
+14 
-24 STGEKQGE
+24 
-32 SPVCRK
+32 
-38 KSGKTWTFLYLVDSF
+38 
-53 CAIMTAKACRGFSAG
+53 
-68 ARDALAEDSCPA
+68 
-80 WRNGP
+80 
-85 PTSQKEGIPM
+85 M

-122 FAPALTVEEGRGKPG
+122 FAPALTVEEGRPG

-154 AFRTQVEYDPTVLEY
+154 AFRAQVEYDPTVLEY

-293 VEAVTFTAE
+293 VEAITFTAE

-373 TPAFDPDVYEY
+373 TPAFDPEIYQY
-384 SLTVPFEVTTMTFT
+384 
-398 AEVPEGAT
+398 
-406 YRVNRKNL
+406 N
-414 GAGGSDTL
+414 
-422 FRITVTAEDGETKNE
+422 
-437 YHVTVHRQEKEEE
+437 
-450 EKPELNSDASLLSLT
+450 
-465 PASGTLTP
+465 
-473 AFDPDVYEYSLTV
+473 LTV

-549 KPELSADASLLS
+549 KPELNSDASLLS
-561 LTPASGTL
+561 LTPASGT
-569 TPAFDPDVYEY
+569 
-580 SLTVP
+580 
-585 FEVTTMT
+585 
-592 FTAEVPEGATY
+592 
-603 RVNRKNLGAG
+603 
-613 GSDTLFRITVTAE
+613 
-626 DGETKKE
+626 
-633 YHVTVHRQEKEEE
+633 
-646 EKPELSAD
+646 
-654 ASLLSLTPASGTLTP
+654 
-669 AFDPDVYEY
+669 
-678 SLTVPFEV
+678 
-686 TTMTFTAETPAG
+686 
-698 ATYRVNRKN
+698 
-707 LGAGGSDTL
+707 
-716 FRITVTAED
+716 
-725 GETKS
+725 
-730 EYQVTVYRSEKEEE
+730 
-744 EKPELSADASLL
+744 
-756 SLTPATGNLTPAF
+756 LTPAF

-791 EVPEGA
+791 EAPEGA
-797 AYRVNRKNLGA
+797 TYRVNRKNLGA

-875 ASPERESTEGTVPV
+875 ASPERESTEETVPV

>member
-1 MGAKAPGFFAIPN
+1 
-14 GKRTAPFCQL
+14 
-24 STGEKQGE
+24 
-32 SPVCRK
+32 
-38 KSGKTWTFLYLVDSF
+38 
-53 CAIMTAKACRGFSAG
+53 
-68 ARDALAEDSCPA
+68 
-80 WRNGP
+80 
-85 PTSQKEGIPM
+85 M

-122 FAPALTVEEGRGKPG
+122 FAPALTVEEGRPG

-154 AFRTQVEYDPTVLEY
+154 AFRAQVEYDPTVLEY

-342 TVHRQEKE
+342 TVHRSEKE

-384 SLTVPFEVTTMTFT
+384 SLTVPFEVTTMTFI
-398 AEVPEGAT
+398 AEAPEGAT

-437 YHVTVHRQEKEEE
+437 YQ
-450 EKPELNSDASLLSLT
+450 
-465 PASGTLTP
+465 
-473 AFDPDVYEYSLTV
+473 
-486 PFEVTTMTFT
+486 
-496 AEAPE
+496 
-501 GATYRVN
+501 
-508 RKNLGAGGSDT
+508 
-519 LFRITVTAE
+519 
-528 DGETKKEY
+528 
-536 HVTVHRQEKEEEE
+536 VTVHRQEKEEEE

-592 FTAEVPEGATY
+592 FTAEA
-603 RVNRKNLGAG
+603 
-613 GSDTLFRITVTAE
+613 
-626 DGETKKE
+626 
-633 YHVTVHRQEKEEE
+633 
-646 EKPELSAD
+646 
-654 ASLLSLTPASGTLTP
+654 
-669 AFDPDVYEY
+669 
-678 SLTVPFEV
+678 
-686 TTMTFTAETPAG
+686 PAG
-698 ATYRVNRKN
+698 AT
-707 LGAGGSDTL
+707 
-716 FRITVTAED
+716 
-725 GETKS
+725 
-730 EYQVTVYRSEKEEE
+730 
-744 EKPELSADASLL
+744 
-756 SLTPATGNLTPAF
+756 
-769 DPEIYQYNLT
+769 
-779 VPFEVTTMTFTA
+779 
-791 EVPEGA
+791 
-797 AYRVNRKNLGA
+797 YRVNRKNLGA

-837 EKAVSTGGAGT
+837 EKAASTGGAGT

-860 SSGDGDSDTSSGGTE
+860 SSGDGDSGTSSGGTE
-875 ASPERESTEGTVPV
+875 APPERESTEGTVPV
-889 AGGVG
+889 AGAVG

-943 PLAKMLAKRFP
+943 PLAKMLAKCFP

>member
-1 MGAKAPGFFAIPN
+1 
-14 GKRTAPFCQL
+14 
-24 STGEKQGE
+24 
-32 SPVCRK
+32 
-38 KSGKTWTFLYLVDSF
+38 
-53 CAIMTAKACRGFSAG
+53 
-68 ARDALAEDSCPA
+68 
-80 WRNGP
+80 
-85 PTSQKEGIPM
+85 M

-122 FAPALTVEEGRGKPG
+122 FAPALTVEEGRPG

-154 AFRTQVEYDPTVLEY
+154 AFRAQVEYDPTVLEY

-220 AVPGLATVFASAF
+220 AAPGLATVFASAF

-317 SGGSDT
+317 
-323 LFRITVTAED
+323 
-333 GETKNEYHV
+333 
-342 TVHRQEKE
+342 
-350 EEEKPELNS
+350 
-359 DASLLSLT
+359 
-367 PASGTL
+367 
-373 TPAFDPDVYEY
+373 
-384 SLTVPFEVTTMTFT
+384 
-398 AEVPEGAT
+398 
-406 YRVNRKNL
+406 
-414 GAGGSDTL
+414 AGGSDTL

-473 AFDPDVYEYSLTV
+473 AFDPEIYQYNLTV

-496 AEAPE
+496 AEAPA

-536 HVTVHRQEKEEEE
+536 HVTVHRSEKEEEE

-592 FTAEVPEGATY
+592 FTAEAPEGAT
-603 RVNRKNLGAG
+603 
-613 GSDTLFRITVTAE
+613 
-626 DGETKKE
+626 
-633 YHVTVHRQEKEEE
+633 
-646 EKPELSAD
+646 
-654 ASLLSLTPASGTLTP
+654 
-669 AFDPDVYEY
+669 
-678 SLTVPFEV
+678 
-686 TTMTFTAETPAG
+686 
-698 ATYRVNRKN
+698 
-707 LGAGGSDTL
+707 
-716 FRITVTAED
+716 
-725 GETKS
+725 
-730 EYQVTVYRSEKEEE
+730 
-744 EKPELSADASLL
+744 
-756 SLTPATGNLTPAF
+756 
-769 DPEIYQYNLT
+769 
-779 VPFEVTTMTFTA
+779 
-791 EVPEGA
+791 
-797 AYRVNRKNLGA
+797 YRVNRKNLGA

-837 EKAVSTGGAGT
+837 EKAASTGGAGT
-848 GSGSSGGGSASQ
+848 GSGSSGGGSASHF
-860 SSGDGDSDTSSGGTE
+860 SGDSDTSSGGTE
-875 ASPERESTEGTVPV
+875 ASPEREDTEETVPV

-894 ESSSPGGGEGDASP
+894 ESSSPGGGEGAASP

>member
-1 MGAKAPGFFAIPN
+1 
-14 GKRTAPFCQL
+14 
-24 STGEKQGE
+24 
-32 SPVCRK
+32 
-38 KSGKTWTFLYLVDSF
+38 
-53 CAIMTAKACRGFSAG
+53 
-68 ARDALAEDSCPA
+68 
-80 WRNGP
+80 
-85 PTSQKEGIPM
+85 M

-122 FAPALTVEEGRGKPG
+122 FAPALTVEEGRPG

-154 AFRTQVEYDPTVLEY
+154 AFRAQVEYDPTVLEY

-220 AVPGLATVFASAF
+220 AAPGLATVFASAF

-333 GETKNEYHV
+333 GETKSEYQV

-350 EEEKPELNS
+350 EEEKPELSS
-359 DASLLSLT
+359 DAYLLSLT

-414 GAGGSDTL
+414 GAGGSDTD
-422 FRITVTAEDGETKNE
+422 FEITVTAADGETRQV
-437 YHVTVHRQEKEEE
+437 YTVTVHRSEKEEE
-450 EKPELNSDASLLSLT
+450 EKPELNSDA
-465 PASGTLTP
+465 
-473 AFDPDVYEYSLTV
+473 Y
-486 PFEVTTMTFT
+486 
-496 AEAPE
+496 
-501 GATYRVN
+501 
-508 RKNLGAGGSDT
+508 
-519 LFRITVTAE
+519 
-528 DGETKKEY
+528 
-536 HVTVHRQEKEEEE
+536 
-549 KPELSADASLLS
+549 
-561 LTPASGTL
+561 
-569 TPAFDPDVYEY
+569 
-580 SLTVP
+580 
-585 FEVTTMT
+585 
-592 FTAEVPEGATY
+592 
-603 RVNRKNLGAG
+603 
-613 GSDTLFRITVTAE
+613 
-626 DGETKKE
+626 
-633 YHVTVHRQEKEEE
+633 
-646 EKPELSAD
+646 
-654 ASLLSLTPASGTLTP
+654 
-669 AFDPDVYEY
+669 
-678 SLTVPFEV
+678 
-686 TTMTFTAETPAG
+686 
-698 ATYRVNRKN
+698 
-707 LGAGGSDTL
+707 
-716 FRITVTAED
+716 
-725 GETKS
+725 
-730 EYQVTVYRSEKEEE
+730 
-744 EKPELSADASLL
+744 LL
-756 SLTPATGNLTPAF
+756 SLTPATGTLTPAF

>member
-1 MGAKAPGFFAIPN
+1 
-14 GKRTAPFCQL
+14 
-24 STGEKQGE
+24 
-32 SPVCRK
+32 
-38 KSGKTWTFLYLVDSF
+38 
-53 CAIMTAKACRGFSAG
+53 
-68 ARDALAEDSCPA
+68 
-80 WRNGP
+80 
-85 PTSQKEGIPM
+85 M

-122 FAPALTVEEGRGKPG
+122 FAPALTVEEGRPG
-137 GVVEVA
+137 GVVEVV

-293 VEAVTFTAE
+293 VEAITFTAE
-302 PVPGAACRVNRKNLG
+302 PVPGAAC
-317 SGGSDT
+317 
-323 LFRITVTAED
+323 
-333 GETKNEYHV
+333 
-342 TVHRQEKE
+342 
-350 EEEKPELNS
+350 
-359 DASLLSLT
+359 
-367 PASGTL
+367 
-373 TPAFDPDVYEY
+373 
-384 SLTVPFEVTTMTFT
+384 
-398 AEVPEGAT
+398 
-406 YRVNRKNL
+406 RVNRKNL

-437 YHVTVHRQEKEEE
+437 YQVTVHRQEKEEE
-450 EKPELNSDASLLSLT
+450 EKPELNSDAYLLSLT

-536 HVTVHRQEKEEEE
+536 HVTVHRSEKEEEE
-549 KPELSADASLLS
+549 KPELNGDAYLLS

-569 TPAFDPDVYEY
+569 TPAFDPD
-580 SLTVP
+580 
-585 FEVTTMT
+585 
-592 FTAEVPEGATY
+592 
-603 RVNRKNLGAG
+603 
-613 GSDTLFRITVTAE
+613 
-626 DGETKKE
+626 
-633 YHVTVHRQEKEEE
+633 
-646 EKPELSAD
+646 
-654 ASLLSLTPASGTLTP
+654 
-669 AFDPDVYEY
+669 
-678 SLTVPFEV
+678 
-686 TTMTFTAETPAG
+686 
-698 ATYRVNRKN
+698 
-707 LGAGGSDTL
+707 
-716 FRITVTAED
+716 
-725 GETKS
+725 
-730 EYQVTVYRSEKEEE
+730 
-744 EKPELSADASLL
+744 
-756 SLTPATGNLTPAF
+756 
-769 DPEIYQYNLT
+769 IYQYSLT

-875 ASPERESTEGTVPV
+875 ASPERESTEETVPV